1 MKLYVVVWEKS
12 PEGCVQVSGRYVC
25 IFISPIL
32 STPVYVLSRYIARE
46 NEA

>member
-1 MKLYVVVWEKS
+1 MKLYVVVWEKV
-12 PEGCVQVSGRYVC
+12 PRGVYRLVAGMCV
-25 IFISPIL
+25 FLFLP